1 MDSMK
6 EALMKRR
13 GKGMELTVLLDG
25 KPVMQGTAE
34 MEKNTDLA
42 PPPEGM
48 DEGKGMEAP
57 APDMQDPQDQEEAQ
71 ESPAM
76 KDDELMT
83 EGMSEQD
90 ALDMRDRE
98 KPRSLG
104 ERAKMAAF
112 GRMKK

>member
-6 EALMKRR
+6 DALMKRR

-34 MEKNTDLA
+34 MDKNTDLA
-42 PPPEGM
+42 PPPDGAE
-48 DEGKGMEAP
+48 
-57 APDMQDPQDQEEAQ
+57 QDPQAGMNAPQIDDSNGPDDPADMGDDQ
-71 ESPAM
+71 M
-76 KDDELMT
+76 MT
-83 EGMSEQD
+83 QGMSDQD
-90 ALDMRDRE
+90 QLDMQGRE